1 MAINSIANCTCGI
14 LHSRASYR
22 ELEAHV
28 CAHGCGSDAML
39 AGPCLCNQSFLPQPL
54 GNECL
59 PDSVVNLV
67 SPRVVQVF
75 ALEPDTRS
83 SYTIEVMNVR

>member
-1 MAINSIANCTCGI
+1 
-14 LHSRASYR
+14 
-22 ELEAHV
+22 
-28 CAHGCGSDAML
+28 ML

-83 SYTIEVMNVR
+83 SYTIEIMNVR